1 MKFILKKL
9 KNKKINV
16 LIYTFLLVNAL
27 ILLSKLFL
35 GTLTNQTDYL
45 FGFSYFLIFFIIYD
59 NFLKDSDDRKAII
72 PWLAQIL
79 FYVIFLYFEF
89 YIIIKSI
96 ILIQIL
102 LGVISSGKQIRAIK
116 NQNEKIRYLSFHDE
130 MTGLHNRRYFESKLE
145 DLDDPKQHNPSV
157 IIADINNLKVIN
169 DNHGHKKGDQYIK
182 SAANLLKS
190 ELREK
195 DIISRIGGDEFA
207 IILPETNK
215 EECKKIITRI
225 KEKAK
230 KHPEK
235 YFSIAFGYI
244 YDSSKYQSLEAMIN
258 AADRK
263 MYHNKKKIKEKFNL
277 DFKRGE
283 SWE

>member
-1 MKFILKKL
+1 MSILFYVFL
-9 KNKKINV
+9 TING
-16 LIYTFLLVNAL
+16 L
-27 ILLSKLFL
+27 ILISKLFF
-35 GTLTNQTDYL
+35 GTLNDQTDFL
-45 FGFSYFLIFFIIYD
+45 FGISYFLLFIIIYD
-59 NFLKDSDDRKAII
+59 NFLKNSDDKKAFIL
-72 PWLAQIL
+72 WLAQIL
-79 FYVIFLYFEF
+79 FYVVFLYFES
-89 YIIIKSI
+89 YLIIKTI
-96 ILIQIL
+96 ILIQVL
-102 LGVISSGKQIRAIK
+102 FGVISSGKQIKAFKR
-116 NQNEKIRYLSFHDE
+116 QNEKIRYLSFHDE
-130 MTGLHNRRYFESKLE
+130 MTGLHNRRYFENKLE
-145 DLDDPKQHNPSV
+145 ALDDPKKHNPSV

-169 DNHGHKKGDQYIK
+169 DNHGHKIGDQYIK

>member
-1 MKFILKKL
+1 MNFEFKNLS
-9 KNKKINV
+9 NKKMSILFYVFLTING
-16 LIYTFLLVNAL
+16 L
-27 ILLSKLFL
+27 ILISKLFF
-35 GTLTNQTDYL
+35 GTLNDQTDFL
-45 FGFSYFLIFFIIYD
+45 FGISYFLLFIIIYD
-59 NFLKDSDDRKAII
+59 NFLKNSDDKKAFIL
-72 PWLAQIL
+72 WLAQIL
-79 FYVIFLYFEF
+79 FYVIFLYFES
-89 YIIIKSI
+89 YLIIKTI
-96 ILIQIL
+96 ILIQVL
-102 LGVISSGKQIRAIK
+102 LGVISSGKQIKAFK
-116 NQNEKIRYLSFHDE
+116 KQNEKIRYLSFHDE
-130 MTGLHNRRYFESKLE
+130 MTGLHNRRYFENKLE
-145 DLDDPKQHNPSV
+145 DLDDPKRHKPSV

-169 DNHGHKKGDQYIK
+169 DNHGHKKGDEYIK

-263 MYHNKKKIKEKFNL
+263 MYHNKKKIKEKINL
-277 DFKRGE
+277 DLKRGE

>member
-1 MKFILKKL
+1 MSILFYVFL
-9 KNKKINV
+9 TING
-16 LIYTFLLVNAL
+16 L
-27 ILLSKLFL
+27 ILISKLFF
-35 GTLTNQTDYL
+35 GTLNDQTDFL
-45 FGFSYFLIFFIIYD
+45 FGISYFLLFIIIYD
-59 NFLKDSDDRKAII
+59 NFLKNSDDKKAFIL
-72 PWLAQIL
+72 WLAQIL
-79 FYVIFLYFEF
+79 FYVIFLYFES
-89 YIIIKSI
+89 YLIIKTI
-96 ILIQIL
+96 ILIQVL
-102 LGVISSGKQIRAIK
+102 LGVISSGKQIKAFK
-116 NQNEKIRYLSFHDE
+116 KQNEKIRYLSFHDE
-130 MTGLHNRRYFESKLE
+130 MTGLHNRRYFENKLE
-145 DLDDPKQHNPSV
+145 DLDDPKRHKPSV

-169 DNHGHKKGDQYIK
+169 DNHGHKKGDEYIK

-263 MYHNKKKIKEKFNL
+263 MYHNKKKIKEKINL
-277 DFKRGE
+277 DLKRGE

>member
-1 MKFILKKL
+1 MNFEFKNLS
-9 KNKKINV
+9 NKKMSILFYVFLTING
-16 LIYTFLLVNAL
+16 L
-27 ILLSKLFL
+27 ILISKLFF
-35 GTLTNQTDYL
+35 GTLNDQTDFL
-45 FGFSYFLIFFIIYD
+45 FGISYFLLFIIIYD
-59 NFLKDSDDRKAII
+59 NFLKNSDDKKAFIL
-72 PWLAQIL
+72 WLAQIL
-79 FYVIFLYFEF
+79 FYVIFLYFES
-89 YIIIKSI
+89 YLIIKTI
-96 ILIQIL
+96 ILIQVL
-102 LGVISSGKQIRAIK
+102 LGVISSGKQIKAFK
-116 NQNEKIRYLSFHDE
+116 KQNEKIRYLSFHDE
-130 MTGLHNRRYFESKLE
+130 MTGLHNRRYFENKLE
-145 DLDDPKQHNPSV
+145 DLDDPKRHKPSV

-169 DNHGHKKGDQYIK
+169 DNHGHKKGDEYIK

-225 KEKAK
+225 KEPAK

-263 MYHNKKKIKEKFNL
+263 MYHNKKKIKEKINL
-277 DFKRGE
+277 DLKRGE

>member
-1 MKFILKKL
+1 MNFEFKNLS
-9 KNKKINV
+9 NKKIST
-16 LIYTFLLVNAL
+16 LTYAFLTINGL
-27 ILLSKLFL
+27 ILTSKLFL
-35 GTLTNQTDYL
+35 GTLNDQTDFL
-45 FGFSYFLIFFIIYD
+45 FGFSYFLLFIIIYD
-59 NFLKDSDDRKAII
+59 NFLKNSDDKKAII
-72 PWLAQIL
+72 LWLAQIL
-79 FYVIFLYFEF
+79 FYVIFLYFES
-89 YIIIKSI
+89 YLIIKTI
-96 ILIQIL
+96 ILIQVL
-102 LGVISSGKQIRAIK
+102 FGVISSGKQIKAFKR
-116 NQNEKIRYLSFHDE
+116 QNEKIRYLSFHDE
-130 MTGLHNRRYFESKLE
+130 MTGLHNRRYFENKLE
-145 DLDDPKQHNPSV
+145 ALDDPKKHNPSV

-169 DNHGHKKGDQYIK
+169 DNHGHKKGDEYIK

-263 MYHNKKKIKEKFNL
+263 MYHNKKKIKEKINL
-277 DFKRGE
+277 DLKRGE

>member
-1 MKFILKKL
+1 MNFEFKNLS
-9 KNKKINV
+9 NKKMSILFYVFLTING
-16 LIYTFLLVNAL
+16 L
-27 ILLSKLFL
+27 ILISKLFF
-35 GTLTNQTDYL
+35 GTLNDQTDFL
-45 FGFSYFLIFFIIYD
+45 FGISYFLLFIIIYD
-59 NFLKDSDDRKAII
+59 NFLKNSDDKKAFIL
-72 PWLAQIL
+72 WLAQIL
-79 FYVIFLYFEF
+79 FYVVFLYFES
-89 YIIIKSI
+89 YLIIKTI
-96 ILIQIL
+96 ILIQVL
-102 LGVISSGKQIRAIK
+102 FGVISSGKQIKAFKR
-116 NQNEKIRYLSFHDE
+116 QNEKIRYLSFHDE
-130 MTGLHNRRYFESKLE
+130 MTGLHNRRYFENKLE
-145 DLDDPKQHNPSV
+145 ALDDPKKHNPSV

-169 DNHGHKKGDQYIK
+169 DNHGHKIGDQYIK